1 MPYSLELYIIK
12 SYVADSRKGYI
23 GRGSDEDCGLFLCP
37 KCRCTCKG
45 PIETTEYG
53 KDNKLSTTKPG
64 AIKPRLHSFIGIP
77 HLALV
82 RSVRQESRAYG
93 GGM

>member
-64 AIKPRLHSFIGIP
+64 AIKPLASLIKGGILLW
-77 HLALV
+77 HFSTA
-82 RSVRQESRAYG
+82 Q
-93 GGM
+93 